1 MEMNIKKISLRMSE
15 AADCERLERALP
27 PAGPL
32 DGVLEVYARAPDA
45 ATLRAVAAEWE
56 RATAQL
62 PLEQRL
68 DLLASLSTHVERG
81 ALSSRVLLPIV
92 LGDTDARVVA
102 TAAARL
108 ALTHRADAAD
118 PEPGP
123 FLVLKHLL
131 TSDPRNLGAALG
143 GLLGLGDGAVA
154 RWIFELRH
162 LLALPVLSTVLDEMT
177 GYQSSHLHKATVEFY
192 LDWLEELAWHLP
204 RSTETFRRVA
214 NGLINLR
221 TSCLSDHV
229 IDGQRRYPSPADGEP
244 YEEGWHRIPLAEFT
258 RATWPHLVALERAEQ
273 PPVAMRRV
281 LEAWR
286 PAIR

>member
-1 MEMNIKKISLRMSE
+1 MELNIEKISLRMSE
-15 AADCERLERALP
+15 PADSKRLDRASP

-32 DGVLEVYARAPDA
+32 DSVLAVHARAPDA
-45 ATLRAVAAEWE
+45 ATLRALAADWE
-56 RATAQL
+56 HAAAQL

-68 DLLASLSTHVERG
+68 DLLAQVSRRVEHG
-81 ALSSRVLLPIV
+81 ALSSRALLPIV

-108 ALTHRADAAD
+108 ALAHRPDAAD

-123 FLVLKHLL
+123 FFVIKHLL

-143 GLLGLGDGAVA
+143 GLLGLGDAVVA

-177 GYQSSHLHKATVEFY
+177 GCESGHLDKATVAFY
-192 LDWLEELAWHLP
+192 LDWLEELAGHLP

-229 IDGQRRYPSPADGEP
+229 IDGRRRYPAPADGEP
-244 YEEGWHRIPLAEFT
+244 YEEGWRRIPLGEFT
-258 RATWPHLVALERAEQ
+258 CAIWPHLVALERAEQ
-273 PPVAMRRV
+273 PPIAMRRV
-281 LEAWR
+281 LEAWS
-286 PAIR
+286 PAMR

>member
-1 MEMNIKKISLRMSE
+1 MEMNIEKISLRMSE
-15 AADCERLERALP
+15 PADSDRLDCASP

-32 DGVLEVYARAPDA
+32 EAYARAPDA
-45 ATLRAVAAEWE
+45 ATLRALVAEWE
-56 RATAQL
+56 RAATQL

-68 DLLASLSTHVERG
+68 DLLGQMSTRVEHG

-108 ALTHRADAAD
+108 ALSHRADAAD

-123 FLVLKHLL
+123 FFVLKHVL
-131 TSDPRNLGAALG
+131 TYVPRNLGAALG

-177 GYQSSHLHKATVEFY
+177 GCESGHLHKATAEFY

-221 TSCLSDHV
+221 TSCRSDHV
-229 IDGQRRYPSPADGEP
+229 IDGQRRYPAPADGEP
-244 YEEGWHRIPLAEFT
+244 YEEGWRRIPLGEFT
-258 RATWPHLVALERAEQ
+258 RAIWPHLVALERAEQ

-286 PAIR
+286 PAMH